1 MVKWTRII
9 YLIGAWLFVA
19 AVPIQ
24 MFLAGM
30 VVVAGRMNW
39 DEHRRFG
46 AWVGLLVLIILITAY
61 LGRLPVPTK
70 RLAWLLLATFII
82 QVSLL
87 FLRRS
92 APALS
97 ALHPVL
103 GLADFALGAILA
115 YRAVGFV
122 REVGI
127 QPSLH
132 SALLKRRGIEERE
145 TA

>member
-1 MVKWTRII
+1 MVKWTRIV
-9 YLIGAWLFVA
+9 YLISAWLFVA

-46 AWVGLLVLIILITAY
+46 AWVGLLVLVILIMVY

-70 RLAWLLLATFII
+70 RLAWLLMVTFII

-115 YRAVGFV
+115 YRAVAFV

-132 SALLKRRGIEERE
+132 TVLLKRRETVERE